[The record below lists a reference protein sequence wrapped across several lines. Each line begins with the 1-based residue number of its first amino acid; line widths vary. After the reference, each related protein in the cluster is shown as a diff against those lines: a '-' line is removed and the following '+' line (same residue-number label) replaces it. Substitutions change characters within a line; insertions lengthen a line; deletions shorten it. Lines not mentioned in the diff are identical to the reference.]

1 MNRFHVE
8 CVMGED
14 ISLMYFLC
22 LILFVSDI
30 HPWLITVNVLVAPF
44 DRLEPTI
51 YNFLYDTIY

>member
-1 MNRFHVE
+1 MNRFHVD

-22 LILFVSDI
+22 LILFVFEI
-30 HPWLITVNVLVAPF
+30 HPWLIIVNVLVYRP
-44 DRLEPTI
+44 EPTI